1 MEEAFNTA
9 KSAADDNDANWDGFV
24 QAETDAQTLVSSLE
38 GAAAV
43 GTNQDKVDAQGAL
56 DALQDLTDAAVAAVE
71 EQRLRVN
78 ELADAKAEQE
88 AWYVLWDE
96 RVAIA

>member
-1 MEEAFNTA
+1 LL
-9 KSAADDNDANWDGFV
+9 AD
-24 QAETDAQTLVSSLE
+24 
-38 GAAAV
+38 AAV
-43 GTNQDKVDAQGAL
+43 GTDADKVTAQENL
-56 DALQDLTDAAVAAVE
+56 DKLQDLTDAAVAAVE
-71 EQRLRVN
+71 EQRKRVN